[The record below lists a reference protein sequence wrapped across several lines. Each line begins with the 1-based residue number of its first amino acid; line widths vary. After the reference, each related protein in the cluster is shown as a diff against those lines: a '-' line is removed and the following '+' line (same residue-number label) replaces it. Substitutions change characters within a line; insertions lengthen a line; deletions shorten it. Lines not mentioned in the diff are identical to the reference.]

1 MGFPLA
7 PPEGLFYT
15 PSNSIRHLQSQIK
28 IRWVFGQKEA
38 DMKAIVIIRGEQ
50 GGTMS
55 LQDVPTPKPRPKE
68 LLIEVKATA
77 LNRADLFRVK
87 GTYIT
92 TAAPAEGLPE
102 IVGGEAAGIVMDM
115 GKDVAGFA
123 IGDRVMGMCTGGY
136 AEFTTMHHRLA
147 IPVPERLSW
156 EEAASVPV
164 SYMTEHNALI
174 TNGRLKAG
182 ESVLV
187 NGASSGVG
195 VAAVQIAKLWGAK
208 PVIGLAG
215 APAKLAALSDL
226 GMDVGINY
234 RTDNFKEAVLATTEG
249 KGVDLIIDHV
259 GGPHLKDNLKCM
271 ALKGRLVSV
280 GRLGGEIGQLNMDL
294 LALKRLELI
303 GVTFRTRT
311 LSERI
316 EIARQVIADLLPAL
330 ADGRLKPVV
339 DRIFS
344 LEQAAEAHAYM
355 ASNVQL
361 GKIVLKT

>member
-1 MGFPLA
+1 M
-7 PPEGLFYT
+7 
-15 PSNSIRHLQSQIK
+15 
-28 IRWVFGQKEA
+28 FGQKEA

-50 GGTMS
+50 GGTMT
-55 LQDVPTPKPRPKE
+55 LQDVPTPKLRPEE

-87 GTYIT
+87 GTYKT
-92 TAAPAEGLPE
+92 TAATAESLPE
-102 IVGGEAAGIVMDM
+102 IVGGEAAGVVADM
-115 GKDVAGFA
+115 GKDVSGFA
-123 IGDRVMGMCTGGY
+123 VGDRVMGMCARGY
-136 AEFTTMHHRLA
+136 AQFTTMHHRLA
-147 IPVPERLSW
+147 MPVPERLSW
-156 EEAASVPV
+156 EEASTVPV
-164 SYMTEHNALI
+164 SYMTEYNALI
-174 TNGRLKAG
+174 TNGRLQAD
-182 ESVLV
+182 ESVLI

-215 APAKLAALSDL
+215 SSAKLAALSAL
-226 GMDVGINY
+226 GVDVGINY
-234 RTDNFKEAVLATTEG
+234 RTENFKEAALAATEG

-339 DRIFS
+339 ERIFY
-344 LEQAAEAHAYM
+344 LEQAAEAHTYM
-355 ASNVQL
+355 ASNVQF

>member
-1 MGFPLA
+1 
-7 PPEGLFYT
+7 
-15 PSNSIRHLQSQIK
+15 
-28 IRWVFGQKEA
+28 
-38 DMKAIVIIRGEQ
+38 MKAIVIISGEQ
-50 GGTMS
+50 GGTIA
-55 LQDVPTPKPRPKE
+55 LQDVPTPKPRPQD
-68 LLIEVKATA
+68 LLIEVKAAA
-77 LNRADLFRVK
+77 LNRADIFRVQ
-87 GTYIT
+87 GTYKT
-92 TAAPAEGLPE
+92 TATPKENLLE
-102 IVGGEAAGIVMDM
+102 IVGGEAAGIVTEI
-115 GKDVAGFA
+115 GKDVARFA
-123 IGDRVMGMCTGGY
+123 IGDRVMGMCMGGY
-136 AEFTTMHHRLA
+136 AEFTTMNYQLA
-147 IPVPERLSW
+147 MPVPERLSW
-156 EEAASVPV
+156 EEAATLPV
-164 SYMTEHNALI
+164 SYMTEYNALI
-174 TNGRLKAG
+174 TKGRLLAG
-182 ESVLV
+182 ESVLI

-215 APAKLAALSDL
+215 SPTKLAALTDL
-226 GMDVGINY
+226 GLDAGINY

-280 GRLGGEIGQLNMDL
+280 GRLGGEVGQLNMDL

-344 LEQAAEAHAYM
+344 LEQAADAHAYM
-355 ASNVQL
+355 ASNFQF
-361 GKIVLKT
+361 GKIVLRP